1 MTDAI
6 KTGTILI
13 ETSAL
18 MPASVVLGAESSTSG
33 WSLVAHP
40 GLNELD
46 TAIGKAGWTFFF
58 MAGEIKITAF
68 GVDTEGAVRRAMK
81 RVITNVTSQNCNCVE
96 ITEVSRKS
104 FLGMPY
110 VNISAHSRH
119 IQPSSAFASIPSSGS
134 AEREHTMAVSMDN
147 APRGN

>member
-13 ETSAL
+13 ERGAS
-18 MPASVVLGAESSTSG
+18 MPESLRLEGNSYSGGWRSVSNL
-33 WSLVAHP
+33 

-46 TAIGKAGWTFFF
+46 AAIHKAGWTFFF

-68 GVDTEGAVRRAMK
+68 GFDKERAVRRAVK
-81 RVITNVTSQNCNCVE
+81 RVITNVEAHKCNCVE
-96 ITEVSRKS
+96 ITGVSAKS

-110 VNISAHSRH
+110 VNVSAHSRH
-119 IQPSSAFASIPSSGS
+119 IQESSAFAG
-134 AEREHTMAVSMDN
+134 
-147 APRGN
+147 GQY

>member
-18 MPASVVLGAESSTSG
+18 MPASVVLGAESSTNG

-68 GVDTEGAVRRAMK
+68 GVDTESAVRRAA
-81 RVITNVTSQNCNCVE
+81 ILN
-96 ITEVSRKS
+96 
-104 FLGMPY
+104 
-110 VNISAHSRH
+110 SA
-119 IQPSSAFASIPSSGS
+119 I
-134 AEREHTMAVSMDN
+134 EY
-147 APRGN
+147 